1 MVNIEQVCKNF
12 NTVLENRQS
21 SQNVLDECVLTK
33 LNNLYIKQ
41 SDDYDKLI
49 TNMERLLASDNI
61 SEMCRVV
68 KKLSKNM
75 GSNRNQLIYLIE
87 ELEKE

>member
-21 SQNVLDECVLTK
+21 SQNVLDKCVVTK
-33 LNNLYIKQ
+33 LNNLYVKQ

-49 TNMERLLASDNI
+49 ANMERLLASDNI